1 MPECKAVFMG
11 LIRRCVGQ
19 WWLPDDPDQK
29 VGGVL
34 EIDNATGLQ
43 LELTDHLLTFGAAGE
58 PIPVIF
64 GAADGRRI
72 TLLEINPANGGHTVT
87 AELRTTFEVA
97 RPGVAMVGIHLA
109 DAAEAVF
116 HGLSVEMTGLTA
128 FAGQTTGLKY
138 EYTATPDTDERSQ
151 FTTNWTDPIETQ
163 LSEPLEATL
172 GLRWNLEGD
181 FGPQLSAERRRYQ
194 ADETVAVRVET
205 ETPKPWRA
213 FLDPIRGVQDLVT
226 VATQIPSRIMSRT
239 LHVNDQPLPHTI
251 DLYFRGPSDAT
262 DEPQEF
268 DASHVIFTLDTVD
281 FGTVIDRW
289 FGLRRKIGL
298 PLDVLLGLDYEP
310 GGYYEVRLFNAAAP
324 GEGFHAELYPDSTA
338 VDSDVHDALKK
349 TVSRLLKGLGTG
361 ARNRVEGALQI
372 VQTALRNKVLGLLEG
387 VAKPEQ
393 RQWVMNQIGENR
405 PGLNERYVELAGTA
419 DSEAVN
425 ALLTRVDIWAGWLRD
440 ARNAVGH
447 VNTGQ
452 LQAKIPE
459 KALYRLLYITRAL
472 LHLVL
477 IDQLGIS
484 AEVQRRVVQDVW
496 GFSAARFREAV
507 IEATPQHYHA
517 FRHLH
522 SPSRAVRLW
531 CADGERYALRR
542 NYFDG

>member
-1 MPECKAVFMG
+1 
-11 LIRRCVGQ
+11 VGQ
-19 WWLPDDPDQK
+19 WWLPDDPDRK

-34 EIDNATGLQ
+34 EVDNATGLR
-43 LELTDHLLTFGAAGE
+43 LELTDHLLTFGPAGE

-72 TLLEINPANGGHTVT
+72 TLLEINPANGGHTVI

-109 DAAEAVF
+109 DAEEAVF
-116 HGLSVEMTGLTA
+116 HGLSVELTGLTA

-138 EYTATPDTDERSQ
+138 EYTATPDTDERTR

-163 LSEPLEATL
+163 LSAPLEATL
-172 GLRWNLEGD
+172 GLRRNLKAD

-194 ADETVAVRVET
+194 SNETVMVRVET
-205 ETPKPWRA
+205 ETPQPWRA

-239 LHVNDQPLPHTI
+239 LHIKAEPLPRTM

-268 DASHVIFTLDTVD
+268 DASNVIFTLDTID
-281 FGTVIDRW
+281 FSTAIDRW
-289 FGLRRKIGL
+289 FGLRKTIGL
-298 PLDVLLGLDYEP
+298 ALDVLLGLDYEP
-310 GGYYEVRLFNAAAP
+310 GGYYEVRLFNAAAA
-324 GEGFHAELYPDSTA
+324 GEGFHAELCPGSTS
-338 VDSDVHDALKK
+338 VDADDHDALKK
-349 TVSRLLKGLGTG
+349 TVSRLLKGLGKG
-361 ARNRVEGALQI
+361 ARNRVKGALDTVQI
-372 VQTALRNKVLGLLEG
+372 ALRDKALGLLEG
-387 VAKPEQ
+387 VANKKQ
-393 RQWVMNQIGENR
+393 REWVMNQIGENR

-419 DSEAVN
+419 DSEAVD

-452 LQAKIPE
+452 LEAKIPE
-459 KALYRLLYITRAL
+459 KALYRLQYITRAL

-477 IDQLGIS
+477 IDQMGIS
-484 AEVQRRVVQDVW
+484 AEDQRSVVQHLW
-496 GFSAARFREAV
+496 GFSATRFREAV
-507 IEATPQHYHA
+507 IEATTQQ
-517 FRHLH
+517 
-522 SPSRAVRLW
+522 
-531 CADGERYALRR
+531 
-542 NYFDG
+542 